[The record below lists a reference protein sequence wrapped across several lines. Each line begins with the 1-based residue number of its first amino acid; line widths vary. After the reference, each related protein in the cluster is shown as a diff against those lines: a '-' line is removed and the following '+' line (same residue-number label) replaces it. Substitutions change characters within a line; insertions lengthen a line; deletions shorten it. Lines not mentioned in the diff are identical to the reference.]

1 MIELEQYFTLVLCL
15 VGNSAPAT
23 KTTLQ
28 KIYKN
33 VCSILKSLIKSCKK
47 RIKTSLLS
55 LKKEK
60 NYSTKSRNE
69 ISLKI
74 K

>member
-28 KIYKN
+28 KI
-33 VCSILKSLIKSCKK
+33 LKK
-47 RIKTSLLS
+47 RLFHF
-55 LKKEK
+55 
-60 NYSTKSRNE
+60 E
-69 ISLKI
+69 ISHQKL
-74 K
+74 